1 MKIYGQIKMFGKYVK
16 KKNNYFFVLE
26 RVLISIRLVVNV
38 TA

>member
-16 KKNNYFFVLE
+16 KNNSFFVLE